1 MESKSATTA
10 TSTNKTFVHLTF
22 ENGELHTENAVSL
35 EMFKLNKILTLF
47 LLQYAITID
56 NDEWSYDGIK
66 NKIP

>member
-47 LLQYAITID
+47 LL
-56 NDEWSYDGIK
+56 
-66 NKIP
+66 